1 MLQQDKPCDYVIATG
16 ESHSIKD
23 FLEIAFSRVDLDYRD
38 YVMVDPQFVRPADVE
53 NLCGDSSKA
62 QRELGWG
69 YSLSFEDLVHEMVDE
84 DLKLL
89 KK

>member
-1 MLQQDKPCDYVIATG
+1 M
-16 ESHSIKD
+16 
-23 FLEIAFSRVDLDYRD
+23 DLDYRD

-53 NLCGDSSKA
+53 NLRGDSSKA
-62 QRELGWG
+62 QRELGWK

-89 KK
+89 KKQM